1 MRENTHN
8 TSIPEGRGRANT
20 QFLGLDINLPVFVI
34 SLGLAVI
41 FSVLVLIYPE
51 TSYELLTSAKDF
63 VVVTFGTLFTIS
75 MSAFTLIIFFLIISP
90 FGKIKLGG
98 NNSVPEFGFLSWVC
112 MLFAAGV
119 GIGMTF
125 YGAAE
130 PLSYYTGVFG
140 TPLNASPESEEA
152 YRLAFSATIFHWGL
166 NAWSV
171 YAIIG
176 LALAFF
182 CYNWKLPL
190 TIRSI
195 FYPLLGNRIWGW
207 QGDIIDIIA
216 VLATLFGLTTSL
228 GLGAQQ
234 AASGLFYLFDLPNNL
249 LTQSLVIVFITSVV
263 IFSVYRGLDKGVKVI
278 SNINI
283 GLALVLLAFVV
294 LAGPT
299 FKIIMAY
306 GENLISYFQDIVR
319 LSNWNRP
326 DDLQWY
332 HDWTIFY
339 WAWFISWSPFVGM
352 FIARISKGR
361 TIREFLS
368 VVMFV
373 PLLFCLIWFTSFGE
387 TAIFQFQEGLGN
399 LSEPVGDISL
409 VLFHML
415 DNLLFPIFSSVF
427 SLFMLVLFFVTSSD
441 SGSLVI
447 NRITSGGKDN
457 TPRIQR
463 VIWAIIQGLI
473 AIVLLV
479 AGGANA
485 LSALQSGSISMALP
499 FVFILIAAT
508 LCLLRGLYIE
518 LYDPQKMI
526 NQNENNHL

>member
-1 MRENTHN
+1 MRDI
-8 TSIPEGRGRANT
+8 SISGKRRANT
-20 QFLGLDINLPVFVI
+20 QFFGLDVNLPVFTI
-34 SLGLAVI
+34 SSGLAI
-41 FSVLVLIYPE
+41 FFSAFVLLFPE
-51 TSYELLTSAKDF
+51 KSYFLTNAMDF
-63 VVVTFGTLFTIS
+63 VVDWFGTLFTLT
-75 MSAFTLIIFFLIISP
+75 MSVITLIIFFLIVSP

-98 NNSVPEFGFLSWVC
+98 KDSIPDFGFLSWVC

-140 TPLNASPESEEA
+140 TPLNVTPESEEA

-171 YAIIG
+171 YAIVG
-176 LALAFF
+176 LSLAFF

-195 FYPLLGNRIWGW
+195 FYPLLGKRIWGW

-228 GLGAQQ
+228 GLGARQ
-234 AASGLFYLFDLPNNL
+234 AASGLSYLNIAPDTL
-249 LTQSLVIVFITSVV
+249 LIQSLVIMFITSVV
-263 IFSVYRGLDKGVKVI
+263 IFSVYRGLNKGVKI
-278 SNINI
+278 LSNINI
-283 GLALVLLAFVV
+283 GLAFVLLAFIV

-299 FKIIMAY
+299 FKIITAY
-306 GENLISYFQDIVR
+306 GKNLIFYFQDIVR
-319 LSNWNRP
+319 LSDWNRP
-326 DDLQWY
+326 DDLNWY

-361 TIREFLS
+361 TIREFLT

-373 PLLFCLIWFTSFGE
+373 PLLFCTIWFTSFGE
-387 TAIFQFQEGLGN
+387 TAIFQFQGGIGN
-399 LSEPVGDISL
+399 LSEPVGEISL
-409 VLFHML
+409 VLFYML
-415 DNLLFPIFSSVF
+415 DNLWFPVISSIF
-427 SLFMLVLFFVTSSD
+427 SLFMLVLFFVTSAD

-447 NRITSGGKDN
+447 NRITSGGKEN
-457 TPRIQR
+457 TPTIQR
-463 VIWAIIQGLI
+463 VIWAIIQGLV
-473 AIVLLV
+473 AVALLV
-479 AGGANA
+479 GGGSVA
-485 LSALQSGSISMALP
+485 LQAIQSGSISMALP

-508 LCLLRGLYIE
+508 ISLLRGVYIE
-518 LYDPQKMI
+518 LYD
-526 NQNENNHL
+526 

>member
-1 MRENTHN
+1 MDNN
-8 TSIPEGRGRANT
+8 TSLSEEGRRPNT
-20 QFLGLDINLPVFVI
+20 NLFGLDVNLPVFSI
-34 SLGLAVI
+34 SSGLAII

-51 TSYELLTSAKDF
+51 MSYELLTNAKNF
-63 VVVTFGTLFTIS
+63 VVEWFGTLFTVS
-75 MSAFTLIIFFLIISP
+75 MSAITLIIFFLIVSP
-90 FGKIKLGG
+90 FGKIRLGG
-98 NNSVPEFGFLSWVC
+98 KDSVPEFGFASWVC

-140 TPLNASPESEEA
+140 TPFNVSPESEEA

-176 LALAFF
+176 LSLAFF

-195 FYPLLGNRIWGW
+195 FYPLLGKRIWGW
-207 QGDIIDIIA
+207 QGDVIDIIA

-228 GLGAQQ
+228 GLGARQ
-234 AASGLFYLFDLPNNL
+234 ASSGLFYLFDLPNNL
-249 LTQSLVIVFITSVV
+249 LTQSLVIMFITSVV
-263 IFSVYRGLDKGVKVI
+263 IFSVYRGLDKGVKVL

-283 GLALVLLAFVV
+283 GLAFVLLAFVV

-299 FKIIMAY
+299 LKIIMAY
-306 GENLISYFQDIVR
+306 GENLIFYFQDIVR

-326 DDLQWY
+326 EDLQWY
-332 HDWTIFY
+332 RDWTIFY

-361 TIREFLS
+361 TIREFLT

-373 PLLFCLIWFTSFGE
+373 PLIFCTIWFTSFGE
-387 TAIFQFQEGLGN
+387 TAIFQFQEGIGK

-409 VLFHML
+409 VLFYML
-415 DNLLFPIFSSVF
+415 DNLLFPIVSSIF

-447 NRITSGGKDN
+447 DTITSGGKDN

-463 VIWAIIQGLI
+463 VMWAIIQGLV
-473 AIVLLV
+473 ATVLLV
-479 AGGANA
+479 AGGSYA
-485 LSALQSGSISMALP
+485 LSAIQSGSISMALP

-508 LCLLRGLYIE
+508 VSLLRGVYIE
-518 LYDPQKMI
+518 LYK
-526 NQNENNHL
+526 

>member
-1 MRENTHN
+1 MRENALN
-8 TSIPEGRGRANT
+8 TSISEGRGRANT

-98 NNSVPEFGFLSWVC
+98 NNSVPEFGFMSWVC

-130 PLSYYTGVFG
+130 PLSYYTGVSG
-140 TPLNASPESEEA
+140 TPLNVSPESEEA
-152 YRLAFSATIFHWGL
+152 YRLAFSATIFHWGRH
-166 NAWSV
+166 AWSV
-171 YAIIG
+171 YTIIG

-249 LTQSLVIVFITSVV
+249 LTQSLVIVFITTVV
-263 IFSVYRGLDKGVKVI
+263 IFSVYRGLDKGVKVL

-283 GLALVLLAFVV
+283 GLALVLLTFVV
-294 LAGPT
+294 LA
-299 FKIIMAY
+299 
-306 GENLISYFQDIVR
+306 
-319 LSNWNRP
+319 
-326 DDLQWY
+326 
-332 HDWTIFY
+332 
-339 WAWFISWSPFVGM
+339 
-352 FIARISKGR
+352 
-361 TIREFLS
+361 
-368 VVMFV
+368 
-373 PLLFCLIWFTSFGE
+373 
-387 TAIFQFQEGLGN
+387 
-399 LSEPVGDISL
+399 
-409 VLFHML
+409 
-415 DNLLFPIFSSVF
+415 
-427 SLFMLVLFFVTSSD
+427 
-441 SGSLVI
+441 
-447 NRITSGGKDN
+447 
-457 TPRIQR
+457 
-463 VIWAIIQGLI
+463 
-473 AIVLLV
+473 
-479 AGGANA
+479 
-485 LSALQSGSISMALP
+485 
-499 FVFILIAAT
+499 
-508 LCLLRGLYIE
+508 
-518 LYDPQKMI
+518 
-526 NQNENNHL
+526 

>member
-1 MRENTHN
+1 MRDSNYNTPI
-8 TSIPEGRGRANT
+8 SERERRVNT
-20 QFLGLDINLPVFVI
+20 QFLGLDINLPVFSI
-34 SLGLAVI
+34 SSGLAI
-41 FSVLVLIYPE
+41 LFSILVLIYPE
-51 TSYELLTSAKDF
+51 TSYELLNNAKNF
-63 VVVTFGTLFTIS
+63 VVVWFGTLFTVS
-75 MSAFTLIIFFLIISP
+75 MSAITLIIFFLIITP
-90 FGKIKLGG
+90 FGKIRLGG
-98 NNSVPEFGFLSWVC
+98 ENSVPEFSFASWVC

-130 PLSYYTGVFG
+130 PLSYYTGIFG
-140 TPLNASPESEEA
+140 TPLNVTPESEEA

-176 LALAFF
+176 LSLAFF

-195 FYPLLGNRIWGW
+195 FYPLLGKRIWGW

-228 GLGAQQ
+228 GLGARQ

-249 LTQSLVIVFITSVV
+249 ITQSLVIMFITSVV
-263 IFSVYRGLDKGVKVI
+263 IFSVYRGLDKGVKVL

-283 GLALVLLAFVV
+283 GLAFVLLAFVV

-306 GENLISYFQDIVR
+306 GENLIFYFQDIVR

-326 DDLQWY
+326 EDLQWY

-373 PLLFCLIWFTSFGE
+373 PLLFCTIWFTSFGE
-387 TAIFQFQEGLGN
+387 TAIFQFQEGIGN

-409 VLFHML
+409 VLFYML
-415 DNLLFPIFSSVF
+415 DNLLFPVVSSIF

-447 NRITSGGKDN
+447 DTITSGGKDN

-463 VIWAIIQGLI
+463 VIWAIVQGLV
-473 AIVLLV
+473 ATVLLV
-479 AGGANA
+479 AGGSYA
-485 LSALQSGSISMALP
+485 LSAIQSGSISMALP
-499 FVFILIAAT
+499 FVFIVIAAT
-508 LCLLRGLYIE
+508 ISLLRGVYIE
-518 LYDPQKMI
+518 LYK
-526 NQNENNHL
+526 

>member
-1 MRENTHN
+1 MENN
-8 TSIPEGRGRANT
+8 TSISEGEIRTNA
-20 QFLGLDINLPVFVI
+20 QFLGLDVNLPVFAF
-34 SLGLAVI
+34 SSGLAII
-41 FSVLVLIYPE
+41 FSILVLIYPE
-51 TSYELLTSAKDF
+51 ISYELLTNAKNF
-63 VVVTFGTLFTIS
+63 VVAWFGTLFTVT
-75 MSAFTLIIFFLIISP
+75 MSVITLVIFFLIVSP
-90 FGKIKLGG
+90 FGKIRLGG
-98 NNSVPEFGFLSWVC
+98 NDAVPEFGFASWVC

-140 TPLNASPESEEA
+140 TPLNVSPESEEA

-176 LALAFF
+176 LSLAFF

-195 FYPLLGNRIWGW
+195 FYPLLGKRIWGW
-207 QGDIIDIIA
+207 QGDLIDIIA

-228 GLGAQQ
+228 GLGARQ
-234 AASGLFYLFDLPNNL
+234 ASSGLFYLFDLPNNL
-249 LTQSLVIVFITSVV
+249 LTQSLVIMFITSVV
-263 IFSVYRGLDKGVKVI
+263 IFSVYRGLDKGVKVL
-278 SNINI
+278 SNVNI

-299 FKIIMAY
+299 YNIIMSY
-306 GENLISYFQDIVR
+306 GQNLVFYFQDIIR
-319 LSNWNRP
+319 LSNWDRP
-326 DDLQWY
+326 EDLQWY
-332 HDWTIFY
+332 RDWTIFY

-368 VVMFV
+368 VVMFA
-373 PLLFCLIWFTSFGE
+373 PLLFCTIWFTSFGE
-387 TAIFQFQEGLGN
+387 NAIFQFQEGIGS

-409 VLFHML
+409 VLFYML
-415 DNLLFPIFSSVF
+415 DNLLFPVVSSIF

-447 NRITSGGKDN
+447 DTITSGGKDN
-457 TPRIQR
+457 TRSIQR
-463 VIWAIIQGLI
+463 VMWAIIQGLV
-473 AIVLLV
+473 ATVLLV
-479 AGGANA
+479 AGGSYA
-485 LSALQSGSISMALP
+485 LSAIQSGSISMALP

-508 LCLLRGLYIE
+508 ISLLRGVYLE
-518 LYDPQKMI
+518 L
-526 NQNENNHL
+526 NN

>member
-1 MRENTHN
+1 MEEN
-8 TSIPEGRGRANT
+8 SFLSEGRRTNT
-20 QFLGLDINLPVFVI
+20 KFMGLDINLPVFSI
-34 SLGLAVI
+34 SSGLAI
-41 FSVLVLIYPE
+41 LFSVLVLIYPE
-51 TSYELLTSAKDF
+51 TSYELLNDAKDF
-63 VVVTFGTLFTIS
+63 VVVWFGSLFTIS
-75 MSAFTLIIFFLIISP
+75 MSAITLVILYLIISP

-98 NNSVPEFGFLSWVC
+98 EESLPEFSFLSWVC

-140 TPLNASPESEEA
+140 TPLNVTPESEEA

-176 LALAFF
+176 LSLAFF

-195 FYPLLGNRIWGW
+195 FYPLLGKRIWGW
-207 QGDIIDIIA
+207 QGDLIDIIA

-228 GLGAQQ
+228 GLGARQ
-234 AASGLFYLFDLPNNL
+234 ASSGLFYLFDLPNNL
-249 LTQSLVIVFITSVV
+249 LTQSLVILFITSVV
-263 IFSVYRGLDKGVKVI
+263 IFSVYRGLNKGVRVL

-283 GLALVLLAFVV
+283 GLALVLLSFVV
-294 LAGPT
+294 IAGPT
-299 FKIIMAY
+299 LSILMSY
-306 GENLISYFQDIVR
+306 GENFIFYFQDIFR

-326 DDLQWY
+326 EDLQWY

-368 VVMFV
+368 VVMIA
-373 PLLFCLIWFTSFGE
+373 PLIFCTIWFTSFGE
-387 TAIFQFQEGLGN
+387 VAIFQFQEGIGR

-409 VLFHML
+409 VLFYML
-415 DNLLFPIFSSVF
+415 DNLLLPLVSSIF

-441 SGSLVI
+441 SGSLVL
-447 NRITSGGKDN
+447 NTITSGGKDD

-463 VIWAIIQGLI
+463 VMWAIIQGLV
-473 AIVLLV
+473 ATVLLV
-479 AGGANA
+479 AGGSYA
-485 LSALQSGSISMALP
+485 LSAIQSGSISMALP

-508 LCLLRGLYIE
+508 ISLLRGVYIE
-518 LYDPQKMI
+518 LY
-526 NQNENNHL
+526 N

>member
-1 MRENTHN
+1 MENNISVSEGEIRTN
-8 TSIPEGRGRANT
+8 TL
-20 QFLGLDINLPVFVI
+20 FLGLDVNLPVF
-34 SLGLAVI
+34 SFSSGLAII
-41 FSVLVLIYPE
+41 FSILVLIYPE
-51 TSYELLTSAKDF
+51 LSYELLTNARNF
-63 VVVTFGTLFTIS
+63 VVAWFGTLFTVS
-75 MSAFTLIIFFLIISP
+75 MSLITLVIFFLIVSP
-90 FGKIKLGG
+90 FGKIRLGG
-98 NNSVPEFGFLSWVC
+98 KDAVPEFGFASWVC

-140 TPLNASPESEEA
+140 TPLNVSPESEEA

-176 LALAFF
+176 LSLAFF

-195 FYPLLGNRIWGW
+195 FYPLLGKRVWGW
-207 QGDIIDIIA
+207 QGDLIDIIA

-228 GLGAQQ
+228 GLGARQ
-234 AASGLFYLFDLPNNL
+234 ASSGLFYLFDLPNNL
-249 LTQSLVIVFITSVV
+249 LTQSIVIMFITSVV
-263 IFSVYRGLDKGVKVI
+263 IFSVYRGLDKGVKI
-278 SNINI
+278 LSNVNI

-294 LAGPT
+294 IAGPT
-299 FKIIMAY
+299 YNIIMSY
-306 GENLISYFQDIVR
+306 GENLIYYFQDIIR
-319 LSNWNRP
+319 LSSWNRP

-332 HDWTIFY
+332 RDWTIFY

-373 PLLFCLIWFTSFGE
+373 PLLFCTIWFTSFGE
-387 TAIFQFQEGLGN
+387 NAIFQFQEGIGT

-409 VLFHML
+409 VLFYML
-415 DNLLFPIFSSVF
+415 DNLLFPVVSSIF

-447 NRITSGGKDN
+447 DTITSGGKDN
-457 TPRIQR
+457 TSKIQR
-463 VIWAIIQGLI
+463 VMWAIIQGLV
-473 AIVLLV
+473 ATVLLV
-479 AGGANA
+479 AGGSYA
-485 LSALQSGSISMALP
+485 LSAIQSGSISMALP

-508 LCLLRGLYIE
+508 ISLLRGVYLE
-518 LYDPQKMI
+518 L
-526 NQNENNHL
+526 NN

>member
-1 MRENTHN
+1 MRDSSNNISVSGE
-8 TSIPEGRGRANT
+8 RRANT
-20 QFLGLDINLPVFVI
+20 QLFGLDINLPVFAI
-34 SLGLAVI
+34 SSGLAI
-41 FSVLVLIYPE
+41 FFSAFVLIFPE
-51 TSYELLTSAKDF
+51 KSSFLTDAKDF
-63 VVVTFGTLFTIS
+63 VVNWFGTLFTLS
-75 MSAFTLIIFFLIISP
+75 MSVFTLIIFLLIVSP
-90 FGKIKLGG
+90 FGKIRLGG
-98 NNSVPEFGFLSWVC
+98 KNSVPEFGFVSWVC

-140 TPLNASPESEEA
+140 TPLNVSPESEEA

-176 LALAFF
+176 LSLAFF

-195 FYPLLGNRIWGW
+195 FYPLLGKRIWGW
-207 QGDIIDIIA
+207 QGDVTDIIA

-228 GLGAQQ
+228 GLGARQ
-234 AASGLFYLFDLPNNL
+234 ATSGLDYLNIAPDTL
-249 LTQSLVIVFITSVV
+249 LTQSLVIMFITSLV
-263 IFSVYRGLDKGVKVI
+263 IFSVYRGLDKGVKVL

-283 GLALVLLAFVV
+283 GLALVLLAFIV

-299 FKIIMAY
+299 LKIIMAY
-306 GENLISYFQDIVR
+306 GKNLIFYFQDIVR
-319 LSNWNRP
+319 LSDWNRP
-326 DDLQWY
+326 DDLEWY
-332 HDWTIFY
+332 HAWTIFY

-368 VVMFV
+368 VVMLV
-373 PLLFCLIWFTSFGE
+373 PLLFCTVWFTSFGE

-399 LSEPVGDISL
+399 LSEPVDEISL
-409 VLFHML
+409 VLFYML
-415 DNLLFPIFSSVF
+415 DNLLFPIVASIF
-427 SLFMLVLFFVTSSD
+427 SLLMLVLFFVTSAD

-447 NRITSGGKDN
+447 NRITSGGKEN
-457 TPRIQR
+457 TPAIQR
-463 VIWAIIQGLI
+463 VIWAIIQGLVAI
-473 AIVLLV
+473 ALLV
-479 AGGANA
+479 GGGSVA
-485 LSALQSGSISMALP
+485 LEAIQSGSISMALP

-508 LCLLRGLYIE
+508 ISLLRGVYIE
-518 LYDPQKMI
+518 LYDSQKKD
-526 NQNENNHL
+526 

>member
-1 MRENTHN
+1 MNTPN
-8 TSIPEGRGRANT
+8 TSITERKGRANT
-20 QFLGLDINLPVFVI
+20 QFLGLDINLPVFAI
-34 SLGLAVI
+34 SSGLAVI
-41 FSVLVLIYPE
+41 FSILVLINPE
-51 TSYELLTSAKDF
+51 KSYEFLTNTRDF
-63 VVVTFGTLFTIS
+63 VVVWFGTLFTVS
-75 MSAFTLIIFFLIISP
+75 MSVITLIIFFLIISP

-98 NNSVPEFGFLSWVC
+98 KSSVPEFGFLSWVC

-176 LALAFF
+176 LSLAFF

-207 QGDIIDIIA
+207 QGDIIDIVA

-228 GLGAQQ
+228 GLGARQ

-249 LTQSLVIVFITSVV
+249 LTQSLVIIFITAVV
-263 IFSVYRGLDKGVKVI
+263 IFSVYRGLDKGVKVL

-306 GENLISYFQDIVR
+306 GENLIFYFQDIVR
-319 LSNWNRP
+319 LSDWNRP
-326 DDLQWY
+326 EDLQWY

-361 TIREFLS
+361 TIREFLT

-373 PLLFCLIWFTSFGE
+373 PLLFCLIWFTSFGQ
-387 TAIFQFQEGLGN
+387 TAIFQFQEGIGN
-399 LSEPVGDISL
+399 LSEPVEDISL
-409 VLFHML
+409 VLFYML
-415 DNLLFPIFSSVF
+415 DNLLFPILTSIF
-427 SLFMLVLFFVTSSD
+427 SLFMLVLFFVTSAD

-447 NRITSGGKDN
+447 NRITSGGKEN

-463 VIWAIIQGLI
+463 VIWAIVQGLV

-479 AGGANA
+479 GGGSYA
-485 LSALQSGSISMALP
+485 LSAIQSGSISMALP
-499 FVFILIAAT
+499 FIFILIAAT
-508 LCLLRGLYIE
+508 ISLLRGVYIE

-526 NQNENNHL
+526 NQNGK

>member
-1 MRENTHN
+1 MDNN
-8 TSIPEGRGRANT
+8 TSLSEEGRRPNT
-20 QFLGLDINLPVFVI
+20 NLFGLDVNLPVFSI
-34 SLGLAVI
+34 SSGLAII

-51 TSYELLTSAKDF
+51 MSYELLTNAKNF
-63 VVVTFGTLFTIS
+63 VVAWFGTLFTVS
-75 MSAFTLIIFFLIISP
+75 MSAITLIIFFLIVSP
-90 FGKIKLGG
+90 FGKIRLGG
-98 NNSVPEFGFLSWVC
+98 KDSVPEFGFASWVC

-140 TPLNASPESEEA
+140 TPLNVSPESEEA

-176 LALAFF
+176 LSLAFF

-195 FYPLLGNRIWGW
+195 FYPLLGKRIWGW
-207 QGDIIDIIA
+207 QGDVIDIIA

-228 GLGAQQ
+228 GLGARQ
-234 AASGLFYLFDLPNNL
+234 ASSGLFYLFDLPNNL
-249 LTQSLVIVFITSVV
+249 LTQSLVIMFITSVV
-263 IFSVYRGLDKGVKVI
+263 IFSVYRGLDKGVKVL

-283 GLALVLLAFVV
+283 GLAFVLLAFVV

-299 FKIIMAY
+299 LKIIMAY
-306 GENLISYFQDIVR
+306 GENLIFYFQDIVR

-326 DDLQWY
+326 EDLQWY
-332 HDWTIFY
+332 RDWTIFY

-361 TIREFLS
+361 TIREFLT

-373 PLLFCLIWFTSFGE
+373 PLIFCTIWFTSFGE
-387 TAIFQFQEGLGN
+387 TAIFQFQEGIGK

-409 VLFHML
+409 VLFYML
-415 DNLLFPIFSSVF
+415 DNLLFPIVSSIF

-447 NRITSGGKDN
+447 DTITSGGKDN

-463 VIWAIIQGLI
+463 VMWAIIQGLV
-473 AIVLLV
+473 ATVLLV
-479 AGGANA
+479 AGGSYA
-485 LSALQSGSISMALP
+485 LSAIQSGSISMALP

-508 LCLLRGLYIE
+508 ISLLRGVYIE
-518 LYDPQKMI
+518 LYK
-526 NQNENNHL
+526 